1 MQFEKIA
8 KVLEASARYTEALEK
23 ENQLLKGKIN
33 DFEKRAKEA
42 AVSPILSRV
51 EAMTGK
57 SLDNDLKEK
66 LANSQELLDLM
77 DHLSKEQS
85 VIEPMGDV
93 SQEKVASDKSHLKP
107 DDRFARWAT
116 GQSDTY

>member
-8 KVLEASARYTEALEK
+8 KVLEASAKYTEALER
-23 ENQLLKGKIN
+23 ENLLLKDKIAN
-33 DFEKRAKEA
+33 FEKQAKEA
-42 AVSPILSRV
+42 VVSPIISRV
-51 EAMTGK
+51 EAMTGGA
-57 SLDNDLKEK
+57 LDSTLKEK
-66 LANSQELLDLM
+66 LADSQEILDLM
-77 DHLSKEQS
+77 DRLSKEQS